1 MTRKIGDDIVSFET
15 ISIDGQDFYVSPADL
30 PTGDEIDAFFSLE
43 KSFKQKDA
51 SCFESIKLSKEDLAN
66 LCEVS
71 SLPSLDSGDS
81 LVSNVQVTPESCEDV
96 TEKVQEAIDSMTT
109 ILQDYQTNMERFPRL
124 ELEFFYLGMVNAY
137 YDTFLI
143 KYEEYS
149 NAVTKIVEQLDSLS
163 NDNSTLADLKRERL
177 NLGLDRILSFGDK
190 RVKSLDDFI
199 SKFREYRRRSVR
211 ASNDIS
217 NQVDPKYDDKIY
229 YKLFVDY
236 NSDIRR
242 GYLDDLYDFENDL
255 VEDMDKEDPDFMEE
269 YRSRTESYRNTTFY
283 PKHDE
288 TIQAIEDAADKLAR
302 FASALNLDPNI
313 VDGFDIDE
321 FTTYANERVSDY
333 ENARIQYESVLNI
346 QSTITE
352 LTDDL
357 KLQLADV
364 CTKQKVD
371 GDDSIEAGQDLN
383 FNGMPDFT
391 LPQADSLKYWQKFA
405 AFASVANLLPIH
417 WSVGLLL
424 PSPSGVV
431 KVKLPTIW
439 IALAVVP
446 LPGRMLVVFLGICGV
461 VPSPFVWEWRFPPS
475 GEGSSHFLLSW
486 RKFDWKIK
494 DKTGTETFPLPI
506 FDGQDI
512 APPVSRTK
520 LFTKDDIPPWE
531 RLSPANPLFLLYLN
545 RFVSKGKEGAGFP

>member
-1 MTRKIGDDIVSFET
+1 
-15 ISIDGQDFYVSPADL
+15 
-30 PTGDEIDAFFSLE
+30 LE

>member
-1 MTRKIGDDIVSFET
+1 MVKKVGDDVVNVETLVIGDE
-15 ISIDGQDFYVSPADL
+15 GYYVTSADL
-30 PTGDEIDAFFSLE
+30 PAGDEVDEFISLE

-51 SCFESIKLSKEDLAN
+51 SCFEPVKLNKEDLAD
-66 LCEVS
+66 LCEVPN
-71 SLPSLDSGDS
+71 LPSIDSGDS
-81 LVSNVQVTPESCEDV
+81 IVPDVKVIPESCEDV
-96 TEKVQEAIDSMTT
+96 TEKVQEIIDTMAV
-109 ILQDYQTNMERFPRL
+109 ILHDYQGSMERFPRL

-137 YDTFLI
+137 YGTFLV

-163 NDNSTLADLKRERL
+163 NDNSKLSNLKRERL
-177 NLGLDRILSFGDK
+177 NAELDRILSFDGD
-190 RVKSLDDFI
+190 RVESLDDFI
-199 SKFREYRRRSVR
+199 SSFREYRRRSVR
-211 ASNDIS
+211 SSNDIS
-217 NQVDPKYDDKIY
+217 NQVDPKYDDQIY

-236 NSDIRR
+236 NSDVKR
-242 GYLDDLYDFENDL
+242 GYLGDLYDFENEL
-255 VEDMDKEDPDFMEE
+255 VEDMDKEDPDFMEK
-269 YRSRTESYRNTTFY
+269 YMARTESYRDNIFY
-283 PKHDE
+283 PRHDE
-288 TIQAIEDAADKLAR
+288 TIQAIESAAENLAR

-313 VDGFDIDE
+313 VDGFDIGE
-321 FTTYANERVSDY
+321 FTDYAHERISEY
-333 ENARIQYESVLNI
+333 ENAKTQYEYVVNI
-346 QSTITE
+346 RSTISW

-364 CTKQKVD
+364 CTKQKVE
-371 GDDSIEAGQDLN
+371 GDDSVEPGENLN
-383 FNGMPDFT
+383 FNGTPDPS

-405 AFASVANLLPIH
+405 AFATVVNLLPIH

-431 KVKLPTIW
+431 RVKLPTIW

-446 LPGRMLVVFLGICGV
+446 LPGRMLVVFLGICGA
-461 VPSPFVWEWRFPPS
+461 VPSPFVWEWRFPPF

-506 FDGQDI
+506 LDGQDI
-512 APPVSRTK
+512 SPSVSRTK

-531 RLSPANPLFLLYLN
+531 RLSPVNPLFLLYLN